1 MINGG
6 VRYPY
11 MKIDQL
17 HFGRGTPTETVVS
30 RDTPAAKPIIAAEIA
45 ALVRH
50 ELMGVV
56 ENGTGDNQLEIFG
69 VGYEI
74 GSKW

>member
-1 MINGG
+1 VINGG
-6 VRYPY
+6 VRDPS
-11 MKIDQL
+11 INCISA
-17 HFGRGTPTETVVS
+17 GTPTETVVS

>member
-1 MINGG
+1 M
-6 VRYPY
+6 
-11 MKIDQL
+11 
-17 HFGRGTPTETVVS
+17 S

-56 ENGTGDNQLEIFG
+56 ENGTGRRARKSIVSSNGKMVPAGDKTGTGDNRLEIFG